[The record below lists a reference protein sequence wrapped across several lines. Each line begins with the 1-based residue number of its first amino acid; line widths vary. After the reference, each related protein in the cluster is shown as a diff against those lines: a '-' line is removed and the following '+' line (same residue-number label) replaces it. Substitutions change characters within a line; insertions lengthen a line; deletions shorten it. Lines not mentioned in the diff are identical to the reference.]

1 MTEITLGR
9 SGIKVPPIC
18 FGSLTMSPCQYNFE
32 AERAGEVIAYA
43 AEKRLNFIDTAQY
56 YRNYHLL
63 RAAVKKSK
71 KDLIITSKTYAYEY
85 QAAVEAVEE
94 ARREIDRDYIDIF
107 MLHEQESEWTL
118 RGHRD
123 ALDALYDLK
132 AKGIIRAV
140 GISTHF
146 VAGVKGAVKYG
157 LDVVHPMLN
166 VTGLGIC
173 DGSRED
179 MEKAVHKAY
188 ESGMGV
194 YTMKA
199 FGGGNLYMRASECL
213 DYIFD
218 FPYKHSVAL
227 GMKSEQEV
235 DDNLEYFCNRKFT
248 EGYNVQGK
256 HLHIEDYCTGCG
268 RCAEKC
274 SQKALYIEDGRCN
287 CRTYVCLLCGY
298 CAAACPDFAIKI
310 L

>member
-1 MTEITLGR
+1 MKRNQLGNT
-9 SGIKVPPIC
+9 GIEVPEIC
-18 FGSLTMSPCQYNFE
+18 FGSLTMSPCQYGFD
-32 AERAGEVIAYA
+32 AERAGEIMAFA
-43 AEKRLNFIDTAQY
+43 AEKGINFIDTAQY
-56 YRNYHLL
+56 YRNYDMI

-71 KDLIITSKTYAYEY
+71 KDLIITTKSYAYEY
-85 QAAVEAVEE
+85 DMAVEAVEQ

-107 MLHEQESEWTL
+107 MLHEQESEHTL
-118 RGHRD
+118 RGHKP

-146 VAGVKGAVKYG
+146 VAGVEGAVKYH

-166 VTGLGIC
+166 ITGLGIC
-173 DGSRED
+173 DGTRQD
-179 MEKAVHKAY
+179 MEKAIEKAY
-188 ESGMGV
+188 KSGMGV

-199 FGGGNLYMRASECL
+199 FGGGNLYKRASECL

-218 FPYKHSVAL
+218 FPYKHAVAL

-235 DDNLEYFCNRKFT
+235 LDNIEYLTNRRFT
-248 EGYNVQGK
+248 ENYSVKGK
-256 HLHIEDYCTGCG
+256 HIHIEDYCTGCG
-268 RCAEKC
+268 KCVQRC
-274 SQKALYIEDGRCN
+274 SQKALYIENGRSNCN
-287 CRTYVCLLCGY
+287 SEICLLCGY